1 MVENFQEFQAKLQ
14 RQMGQL
20 GKENPAIMKGI
31 GQLHKA
37 ALAEGVL
44 SSRTKE
50 LVALGIAI
58 AVRCEGC
65 ISTHVRDALKL
76 GVTRAELLETIGVA
90 VLMGGG
96 PSVVYGSQALD
107 AFDQFAPATEESL
120 GEGLVEQ
127 AELSLEG
134 A

>member
-14 RQMGQL
+14 RQMGRL

-31 GQLHKA
+31 GQLHQA

-44 SSRTKE
+44 SSLTKE
-50 LVALGIAI
+50 LIALGIAI

-65 ISTHVRDALKL
+65 ISTHVRDAIKV
-76 GVTRAELLETIGVA
+76 GATRAELLETIGVA

-107 AFDQFAPATEESL
+107 AFDQFAPATEEN
-120 GEGLVEQ
+120 GANGLAAL
-127 AELSLEG
+127 AEPSLEG